1 MMTKPLGFEK
11 PLGMRD
17 ILPESLAKQRHLE
30 ASLRN
35 SIEKWG
41 YTEIYTP
48 SLEYYDTVGTASA
61 TLADRMFKLLDKQGH
76 TVVLRPDMTTPIARV
91 ASSLYKDVPLPIR
104 LYYQANVFRAQE
116 KEAGR
121 NAEFFQTGVELIG
134 DGSVDADAEAIA
146 LAVFCLRAAQV
157 PAFKIAIGHIDFV
170 DGLLEEIVSDSEI
183 QAKFQRF
190 LHHRDYVGY
199 RQLVA
204 QLAIAEHD
212 RRRLHTLLHLRGDG
226 NKLAEAY
233 QLTVNGKARKAVD
246 TLASLWKALEAYGV
260 TEDLLLDFNL
270 ISNLNY
276 YTGIVF
282 EGYAAD
288 LGAPLLGGGRYDH
301 LLAQFGRPA
310 PATGF
315 ALNMDRLKQV
325 TSLVTQPHGDK
336 VWIGYTAQK
345 RDEALRQAQRLRETG
360 KVVVTRLFASA
371 AEFQL
376 AVQQCSGEWIFLDG
390 QEERA

>member
-91 ASSLYKDVPLPIR
+91 VSSLYKDVPLPIR

-146 LAVFCLRAAQV
+146 LAVSALRAAQV
-157 PAFKIAIGHIDFV
+157 PSFKIAIGHIDFV
-170 DGLLEEIVSDSEI
+170 DGLLEEIVSDSEVRV
-183 QAKFQRF
+183 KFQQF
-190 LHHRDYVGY
+190 LHNRDYVGY
-199 RQLVA
+199 RQLA
-204 QLAIAEHD
+204 EQLPITEHD

-226 NKLAEAY
+226 KKIAEAY
-233 QLTVNGKARKAVD
+233 ELTVNGKARKAVD

-325 TSLVTQPHGDK
+325 TSLVTQPHAEK

-345 RDEALRQAQRLRETG
+345 RDEALREAQRLRETG
-360 KVVVTRLFASA
+360 KIVVTRLFASA
-371 AEFQL
+371 AEYQL
-376 AVQQCSGEWIFLDG
+376 AAEQSQDLWIFLDG
-390 QEERA
+390 QEENE

>member
-1 MMTKPLGFEK
+1 MMTRPLGFEK

-35 SIEKWG
+35 CIEKWG
-41 YTEIYTP
+41 YAEIYTP

-76 TVVLRPDMTTPIARV
+76 TVVLRPDLTTPIARV
-91 ASSLYKDVPLPIR
+91 VSSLYKDVPMPIR

-121 NAEFFQTGVELIG
+121 DAEFFQTGVELIG
-134 DGSVDADAEAIA
+134 DASVDADAEAIA
-146 LAVFCLRAAQV
+146 LAVFALRAAQV
-157 PAFKIAIGHIDFV
+157 PSFKIAIGHIDFV
-170 DGLLEEIVSDSEI
+170 DGLLEEIVADSEI
-183 QAKFQRF
+183 QAKLQQF
-190 LHHRDYVGY
+190 LHDRDYVGY
-199 RQLVA
+199 RHTVEQLS
-204 QLAIAEHD
+204 ITDSD

-226 NKLAEAY
+226 KKIADAY
-233 QLTVNGKARKAVD
+233 ELTVNGKARKAVD

-260 TEDLLLDFNL
+260 TDDLLLDFNL

-288 LGAPLLGGGRYDH
+288 LGSPLLGGGRYDH

-315 ALNMDRLKQV
+315 ALKMDRLMQV
-325 TSLVTQPHGDK
+325 TTLVAQPTAEK
-336 VWIGYTAQK
+336 IYIGYTMQK
-345 RDEALRQAQRLRETG
+345 RDEALREAQRLRQG
-360 KVVVTRLFASA
+360 GNIVITRLFASA
-371 AEFQL
+371 AEYEL
-376 AVQQCSGEWIFLDG
+376 AKEEAAGNWILLQG
-390 QEERA
+390 QEEVE